1 MGLFTSL
8 LGKKAIV
15 EKDDISGTFI
25 AYYKGKEDIIGEGE
39 TKNEAL
45 KNNQTLGA
53 LFAGISQQWLKSTL
67 MQRFRDYFYASL
79 TSLQI

>member
-45 KNNQTLGA
+45 KNLSRDVKLA
-53 LFAGISQQWLKSTL
+53 ERLKKQANNEKQYSE
-67 MQRFRDYFYASL
+67 RKPRIAHS
-79 TSLQI
+79 